1 MAMSSRV
8 APGMHLVSDDQ
19 RTEIDLGALQG
30 LWTEQQYIRLGKQ
43 TSRLIEFTDG
53 VLEVLSMPTSKH
65 QLIIG
70 FLYRILYSLLEQ
82 RGGIVAFA
90 PLPLQLRPG
99 KYREPDILLL
109 LDRTDPRFQDSFW
122 LGADLVI
129 EVVSP
134 DDAKRDTQIKRREYA
149 EARIPEY
156 WLVNPLDETMTVLTL
171 QGTAYVE
178 HGIFRRGEQ
187 ASSVLLVDLAVAVG
201 DVFDAK

>member
-30 LWTEQQYIRLGKQ
+30 LWTEQQYIRLGEQ

-70 FLYRILYSLLEQ
+70 FLYRMLYSLLEQ

-99 KYREPDILLL
+99 KYREPDVLLL
-109 LDRTDPRFQDSFW
+109 LDRADPRFQDSFW

-134 DDAKRDTQIKRREYA
+134 DDPKRDTQTKRREYA
-149 EARIPEY
+149 EAGIAEY
-156 WLVNPLDETMTVLTL
+156 WLVSPLDETITVLAL
-171 QGTAYVE
+171 QSQAYVE

-187 ASSVLLVDLAVAVG
+187 ASSVLLVDLAVAVA